1 MADDPDAVILT
12 DTVSWQFIKPSVAEF
27 VELSLCCPLSM
38 IPTLYGLKLLDN
50 VRLGSSVPVKVWREV
65 PNSIPLRWQRAL
77 NYSANVEL
85 DLSPA
90 LKNAIN
96 RLKELC
102 FYEDNKQPV
111 IIKSGR
117 CPVSYPKY

>member
-1 MADDPDAVILT
+1 LVDPDDPDAVILT
-12 DTVSWQFIKPSVAEF
+12 DTVSWQFLKPSAAEF
-27 VELSLCCPLSM
+27 VEMSFCCPLSM

-65 PNSIPLRWQRAL
+65 PKSTPLRWQRAL
-77 NYSANVEL
+77 HYSTNVQL

-102 FYEDNKQPV
+102 LYEEPV
-111 IIKSGR
+111 LIRSGK
-117 CPVSYPKY
+117 CPVSC